1 MGTGLSLCVAGF
13 RGRAVVIS
21 GNTEVKV
28 GPGSGLSASSGKG
41 ESVVTCHSTVGVPCG
56 SHRSHREAWTVV
68 ASKSYRRRCLTHIFR
83 CAHLQF
89 TDVPLRRLS
98 VTPRNSL
105 GSSVHI
111 LQMRKPRSVTQQ
123 TWELTVKL
131 ILLMTPVS
139 SSAEESVLTD
149 MDGVDMDS
157 KSI

>member
-1 MGTGLSLCVAGF
+1 MCSRFQGTSNRNLWQ
-13 RGRAVVIS
+13 
-21 GNTEVKV
+21 
-28 GPGSGLSASSGKG
+28 
-41 ESVVTCHSTVGVPCG
+41 
-56 SHRSHREAWTVV
+56 HRSEGGAWVWPV
-68 ASKSYRRRCLTHIFR
+68 SKFRKRGKCGHLSQHSRGPLWVSQESQGSMDGASKSYRRWCLTHIFR

-89 TDVPLRRLS
+89 TDVPLRRSS

-111 LQMRKPRSVTQQ
+111 LQKRKPRSVTQQ

-149 MDGVDMDS
+149 MDRGGHGF
-157 KSI
+157 